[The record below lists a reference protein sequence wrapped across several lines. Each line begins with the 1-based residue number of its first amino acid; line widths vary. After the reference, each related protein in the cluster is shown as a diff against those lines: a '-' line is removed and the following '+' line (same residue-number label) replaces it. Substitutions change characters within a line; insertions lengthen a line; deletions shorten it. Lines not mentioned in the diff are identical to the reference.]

1 MIRSIRLILITVTAA
16 TALLLISGCA
26 PSQKYIVNKYVSGE
40 SKFIDIDGLKVHYRD
55 EGKGPV
61 LLCLHGIQS
70 SLHTWDGWV
79 KEMKNNYRI
88 IRIDLPGWGF
98 TGPSNFGYSRDE
110 TVKFLKKFVDAM
122 GLKKINIAGSSYG
135 GFIAWNFVV
144 DNQAMVDKLII
155 IDGGGYP
162 FKPPLAVTL
171 LTTPIIRNLSTT
183 ITPKFI
189 VAGFTR
195 DVYGTK
201 SRVTDETIDRYY
213 NLMIYNGNRK
223 ESVKFFQE
231 IKGQLETES
240 AGVKTIKIP
249 TLIMWGKQDAWIPLS
264 VMERFK
270 KDIPHARTIVYDG
283 VGHVPMEEI
292 PEITAKD
299 ADAFLSGI

>member
-1 MIRSIRLILITVTAA
+1 MIRSKFFTLITVA

-26 PSQKYIVNKYVSGE
+26 PSQQYILNKYTDGD
-40 SKFIDIDGLKVHYRD
+40 SKFVNIDGLKVHYRD

-70 SLHTWDGWV
+70 SLHTWDGWA
-79 KEMKNNYRI
+79 KEMKNKYRI
-88 IRIDLPGWGF
+88 IRLDLPGWGF

-110 TVKFLKKFVDAM
+110 TVKFLRKFVDTL
-122 GLKKINIAGSSYG
+122 GLKKINIAGNSYG
-135 GFIAWNFVV
+135 GFLAWNFVV
-144 DNQAMVDKLII
+144 DNQKMVDKLII

-171 LTTPIIRNLSTT
+171 MTAPVIRNISSM

-189 VAGFTR
+189 VAKFVR

-213 NLMIYNGNRK
+213 NLMMYNGNRK
-223 ESVKFFQE
+223 ESVKFLQE
-231 IKGQLETES
+231 VKEQITTES
-240 AGVKTIKIP
+240 PGVKTIKIP
-249 TLIMWGKQDAWIPLS
+249 TLIMWGKLDAWIPIS

-270 KDIPHARTIVYDG
+270 KDIPHARSIVYDDA
-283 VGHVPMEEI
+283 GHIPMEEI
-292 PEITAKD
+292 PEITARD
-299 ADAFLSGI
+299 ADAFLSGR